1 MDCCQWSSEQV
12 FKALHRRSVHSAR
25 SVEIVGECQGIAMV
39 SGDEGG
45 VYLMPALLP
54 HLDSDQVSKST
65 VSQVPH

>member
-1 MDCCQWSSEQV
+1 
-12 FKALHRRSVHSAR
+12 
-25 SVEIVGECQGIAMV
+25 MV